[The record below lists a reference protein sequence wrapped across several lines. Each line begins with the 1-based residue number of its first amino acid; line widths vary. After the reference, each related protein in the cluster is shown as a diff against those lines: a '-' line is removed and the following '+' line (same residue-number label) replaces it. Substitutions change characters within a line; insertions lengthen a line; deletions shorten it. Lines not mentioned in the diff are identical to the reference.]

1 LNQHY
6 NIEEFERTALPHLAD
21 LYRMALHLTCDS
33 SRAEDAVQE
42 TCLQALRSIERFTPG
57 TNMRAWLFGILFN
70 VVRHQR
76 RQLAKVRLFSESE
89 DGSRDRIAAPPA
101 IPERLTD
108 EGILA
113 ALDRIPQPF
122 REVILL
128 VDVEQFAYKEAA
140 NILGVPV
147 GTVMSRVS
155 RARALLRRELAGIAK
170 YWGIGAAA
178 TEGGVR

>member
-1 LNQHY
+1 LQRHND
-6 NIEEFERTALPHLAD
+6 IEEFERAALPHLGD
-21 LYRMALHLTCDS
+21 LYRMALRLTGER
-33 SRAEDAVQE
+33 SRAEDAAQE
-42 TCLQALRSIERFTPG
+42 TCLQALRSMERFAPG

-70 VVRHQR
+70 VIRHQR
-76 RQLAKVRLFSESE
+76 RQFAKLRLFSESG
-89 DGSRDRIAAPPA
+89 DDSHDRIAAPPP

-113 ALDRIPQPF
+113 ALDRVPQPF

-140 NILGVPV
+140 SILGVPV

-155 RARALLRRELAGIAK
+155 RARSLLRRELADIAK
-170 YWGIGAAA
+170 HWGLKAA
-178 TEGGVR
+178 TEGGGQ